1 MAFDWKS
8 VVGTVAPLL
17 GTALGGPFG
26 GVAGKMIQDALGVDS
41 ESAAIAELQT
51 NPDALISLRQVEADF
66 KIKMKEIGIA
76 EDQLHAD
83 DRDSARKLAI
93 AKGTGFQAG
102 LTVVFMVGYF
112 GLMAVFL
119 MQDATDK
126 ALLNDWQR
134 GQVGILVG
142 VLTAAIPQ
150 LLSFWF
156 GSSKGS
162 KEKTA
167 IMGEK

>member
-41 ESAAIAELQT
+41 ESAAIVELQT

-93 AKGTGFQAG
+93 AKGTGFQAV

-112 GLMAVFL
+112 GLMGLFL
-119 MQDATDK
+119 MQEATD
-126 ALLNDWQR
+126 LPQLNDWQR
-134 GQVGILVG
+134 GQVGVLIG

-150 LLSFWF
+150 LLAFWF

-167 IMGEK
+167 MMGNK